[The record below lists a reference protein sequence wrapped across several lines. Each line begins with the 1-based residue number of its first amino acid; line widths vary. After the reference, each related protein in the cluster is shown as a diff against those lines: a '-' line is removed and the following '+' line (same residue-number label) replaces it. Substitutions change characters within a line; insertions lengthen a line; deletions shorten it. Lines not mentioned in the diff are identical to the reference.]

1 MNQTHLRL
9 LSSSESGCDCTC
21 SFSCRYAAIESEL
34 ISIIQEDYNFYEY
47 HTSYLERCIKRFEAD
62 FDRAVGASHTLSC
75 VSRSWSSSMAVNC
88 RPLQATVLRNALA
101 QYIRHCGTIRR
112 RGLMRVANAGNKLQ
126 VCPLERVASKACDLT

>member
-1 MNQTHLRL
+1 M
-9 LSSSESGCDCTC
+9 
-21 SFSCRYAAIESEL
+21 SEL

-62 FDRAVGASHTLSC
+62 FDRAVGASHTLC
-75 VSRSWSSSMAVNC
+75 VSLAVLLNGC